1 MELILHDDEARLL
14 RDVLTQHLSDLKM
27 EIGRTENY
35 AWRQSQ
41 KHDKAVLREIIG
53 RLDQAVDDAEATEP
67 IERVAEAALQA

>member
-53 RLDQAVDDAEATEP
+53 RLDQAVDDAEPPEP
-67 IERVAEAALQA
+67 IERMPAEVVQV